1 MVKYREFICVGYPR
15 QENTVRRFFSSIVK
29 YLRETDM
36 LLLALCVISSVYG
49 LVLIKSTTMGSGGN
63 EMVVQSAA
71 LIIGVVFYVVFSLI
85 DIDIMADKPKTLIVV
100 SLLFIATLIP
110 WGVNTNGNRA
120 WLRFAGI
127 GVQPAEVVK
136 IPFTIIIA
144 SYISSFKSRRTLDS
158 PLSIIKLVVI
168 FGMFFALIIVI
179 SSDLGS
185 ALVYFF
191 ILAVV
196 MFVSG
201 IKLRWFLVGA
211 AAIGAIAPIAWYR
224 FLSAEQ
230 IKRILAPYDP
240 TIDPTG
246 IGVTWQ
252 TTLSRLAISSG
263 GFTGQGLFKGSMTQT
278 GRVSQQ
284 STDFIFSVAGEEL
297 GFVGCFLIV
306 LLLILI
312 IIRCINVGVK
322 SNSSTGLLVCTGIA
336 AMLIF
341 QTFENIGMC
350 LGLTP
355 VIGLTLPFFS
365 YGGTSIV
372 TNFVAMGIIAGIK
385 MRPKPLS
392 FRNN

>member
-1 MVKYREFICVGYPR
+1 MVEYCEFAR
-15 QENTVRRFFSSIVK
+15 QENTVRRFFSSTAK
-29 YLRETDM
+29 YLRETDL

-49 LVLIKSTTMGSGGN
+49 LVLIRSVTLNSSGS
-63 EMVVQSAA
+63 EVTVQTAA
-71 LIIGVVFYVVFSLI
+71 LILGVILYVLVSLF
-85 DIDIMADKPKTLIVV
+85 DIDILANKPKTLIII
-100 SLLFIATLIP
+100 SLLFIATLYP
-110 WGVNTNGNRA
+110 WGVTINGNKA

-127 GVQPAEVVK
+127 GIQPAEIVK

-158 PLSIIKLVVI
+158 PLSVMKLVLI
-168 FGMFFALIIVI
+168 FGMFFALIIII

-201 IKLRWFLVGA
+201 LKLRWFLVGA

-224 FLSAEQ
+224 FLSEDQ
-230 IKRILAPYDP
+230 IKRILAPFDP

-246 IGVTWQ
+246 LGVTWQ
-252 TTLSRLAISSG
+252 PTLSKLAISSG
-263 GFTGQGLFKGSMTQT
+263 GFKGQGLFHGSMTQT

-284 STDFIFSVAGEEL
+284 SSDFIFSAAGEEL

-306 LLLILI
+306 ALLMLI
-312 IIRCINVGVK
+312 IIRCIYVGVK
-322 SNSSTGLLVCTGIA
+322 SNSTLGLLVCTGIA
-336 AMLIF
+336 SMFIF

-365 YGGTSIV
+365 YGGSSIV
-372 TNFVAMGIIAGIK
+372 TNFIAMGIIAGIK
-385 MRPKPLS
+385 IRPKPLS
-392 FRNN
+392 FRHN